1 MLARGAGQA
10 VSIRTVSSANNEQQQ
25 QRSSMKTQ
33 SQSQSR
39 STKRHQVDKR
49 LSSCSSLLASS
60 ACAASGIVHIKTSS
74 TTSPLK
80 KPSSSAS
87 GAPLSS
93 IRTLLHLQQ
102 NNCINNSVFDLLPVE
117 VKLNIF
123 RFLSPSEVMEIAGV
137 CTEWRDLIHKEPTSR
152 FLWKE
157 IYELMFGGPKSTEV
171 SFKKASL
178 EVVAEMKKRFR
189 ADSRPD
195 FSSDSTIAGQKLCWA
210 SRYGHHQM
218 AARHLNVWGS
228 QIVNGWYLQQESQ
241 LLASPLF
248 LAAQE
253 GQMKV
258 LSLLLKYGAAV
269 NSAAEDDGSTPLLIA
284 TQGQHVAAV
293 ETLLAHGADSNATRG
308 DGVTPLYIACQN
320 GYTELVEPLLRYKA
334 DVRLPV
340 TADGATP
347 LFISSQNGH
356 YSAVKYLLQYGAQ
369 PDIPRT
375 DGVTSLFIAAQNGH
389 KDVVELLLTRADINN
404 AAFHGATALF
414 IACFK
419 GNLEV
424 VRLLLQR
431 RANVNLACD
440 DGATPLFISSKNGR
454 REIVELLLRSTTADV
469 NATYYDGST
478 PLIAAAEKG
487 DLAIVQLLLQHGA
500 NRTLARVDGQTA
512 FSIATLNRHEQVMNL
527 LRPEDGDE
535 EDEVEEDEEDEEGT
549 EPMDMT
555 V

>member
-1 MLARGAGQA
+1 MLARGPGQA
-10 VSIRTVSSANNEQQQ
+10 VSVRVTGTLPAQHTHSVTHKG
-25 QRSSMKTQ
+25 RS
-33 SQSQSR
+33 
-39 STKRHQVDKR
+39 KRQ
-49 LSSCSSLLASS
+49 
-60 ACAASGIVHIKTSS
+60 ASG
-74 TTSPLK
+74 LK
-80 KPSSSAS
+80 EQASSSAVVNLKS
-87 GAPLSS
+87 ALNNTKQRTSHHGKHGQVTQQRNLSPP
-93 IRTLLHLQQ
+93 
-102 NNCINNSVFDLLPVE
+102 CYFDLLPLE
-117 VKLNIF
+117 VKINVF
-123 RFLSPSEVMEIAGV
+123 RFLGPSEVMEIAGV
-137 CTEWRDLIHKEPTSR
+137 CTEWRDLIHCEPTSH

-157 IYELMFGGPKSTEV
+157 IYEGMFGGPKAMDV

-178 EVVAEMKKRFR
+178 EVVGEMKRRFR

-195 FSSDSTIAGQKLCWA
+195 VANDASTAGLKVCWA
-210 SRYGHHQM
+210 SRYGHHRM
-218 AARHLNVWGS
+218 AARLLKAWGS
-228 QIVNGWYLQQESQ
+228 NIVNGWYLQQESQ

-258 LSLLLKYGAAV
+258 LSLLLSHGASV

-284 TQGQHVAAV
+284 TQGQHRAAV
-293 ETLLAHGADSNATRG
+293 ETLLAHGADANATRG

-369 PDIPRT
+369 PDTPRT
-375 DGVTSLFIAAQNGH
+375 DGVTPLFIAAQNGH
-389 KDVVELLLTRADINN
+389 KDVVDILLTRADINN

-424 VRLLLQR
+424 VKLLLQR

-440 DGATPLFISSKNGR
+440 DGATPLFISAKNGR
-454 REIVELLLRSTTADV
+454 REIVELLLRTTTADV
-469 NATYYDGST
+469 NAPYYDGST
-478 PLIAAAEKG
+478 ALIAAAEKG
-487 DLAIVQLLLQHGA
+487 DVSTVQLLLRHGA
-500 NRTLARVDGQTA
+500 NRTTERADGHTA
-512 FSIATLNRHEQVMNL
+512 LSIATHHRHEAVIAI
-527 LRPEDGDE
+527 LRPEEEEEDDDDDDTEDMDE
-535 EDEVEEDEEDEEGT
+535 EEGDNT
-549 EPMDMT
+549 TVGMD
-555 V
+555 VSA